1 MCDFIFKGAP
11 AILHSNL
18 RFFALPLL
26 AVSLVGVDGCGAFG
40 GNSSKPN
47 TPPSFANTVVIG
59 DSLSS
64 GFENGSLLDS
74 QQPNGWESLVGAQA
88 GFTLV
93 LPLIAPPG
101 APAVLELPSLGPPPV
116 VTKTSG
122 VTTGRD
128 NPDQQPTDLAVPGQK
143 LNDLINDAP
152 TALPTTDIDVITGL
166 VLGFPIGNNK
176 SQMNEAIALQPSVLF
191 IWIGN
196 DDALGGDESGSA
208 SAMTPIASFTQQYQ
222 QMLTALHTQ
231 TKATLIVAN
240 IPDVTEAPYMT
251 PAATVI
257 AQFAA
262 ATGLTQAQATT
273 DLGIQPGDLINA
285 TGLQQVQNDV
295 TAIKLGA
302 ATTPLTDAGVLDTT
316 EIPQVQSIVEQYNSV
331 IAQQVA
337 AVGGVLVD
345 IHTFEQGLAQT
356 GITINGYNATT
367 GFLGGI
373 FGLDGLHPTNTG
385 YALIANQ
392 FIDTMNTSLKTTFAE
407 VNVSAIA
414 SADPYFGPN
423 VKPTGSAVSIPLAA
437 ARRADQLIAPRKH
450 MTTTMLNR

>member
-1 MCDFIFKGAP
+1 M
-11 AILHSNL
+11 L
-18 RFFALPLL
+18 LL
-26 AVSLVGVDGCGAFG
+26 AASVFAVEGCGAFG
-40 GNSSKPN
+40 GNDSKSN

-59 DSLSS
+59 DSLSA

-74 QQPNGWESLVGAQA
+74 LQPNGWECLVGTQA

-93 LPLIAPPG
+93 LPLIASPG
-101 APAVLELPSLGPPPV
+101 APAVLELTSLGPPPV

-128 NPDQQPTDLAVPGQK
+128 NADQQPTDLAVPGQK

-152 TALPTTDIDVITGL
+152 TALPTTDIDIITNL
-166 VLGFPIGNNK
+166 VLGFPVGNDK
-176 SQMNEAIALQPSVLF
+176 SQLNEAIALNPTVLF

-196 DDALGGDESGSA
+196 DDALEGDESGTA
-208 SAMTPIASFTQQYQ
+208 TAMTPVATFTQQYQ
-222 QMLTALHTQ
+222 QMITALHTQ

-257 AQFAA
+257 TQFAA

-295 TAIKLGA
+295 TAVKLGA
-302 ATTPLTDAGVLDTT
+302 ATTPLTDAGFLNAT
-316 EIPQVQSIVEQYNSV
+316 EIPQVQSTVEQYNSA

-337 AVGGVLVD
+337 AVGGLLVD
-345 IHTFEQGLAQT
+345 IHTFEQGLAQN
-356 GITINGYNATT
+356 GIAINGYNATT

-392 FIDTMNTSLKTTFAE
+392 FIDAMNTTLNTKFAE
-407 VNVSAIA
+407 VNVSTIA
-414 SADPYFGPN
+414 TADPYFGPN
-423 VKPTGSAVSIPLAA
+423 IKATGAAASIPLAA
-437 ARRADQLIAPRKH
+437 ARRADWLIAPKKH
-450 MTTTMLNR
+450 GTTTLLNR